1 MTDLKDI
8 GYTTQIETSKYITD
22 PFWYDDI
29 EILWDSDRLIE
40 FFPSKD
46 HTIEERLNAIMRLCI
61 YISIL
66 LLAYGRKHEYIFI
79 AVGGGLFTYYIY
91 KNKSQREK
99 ELKKLHFEELSKIE
113 GFEDIECSKPTLDNP
128 FMNATMK
135 DYMNIKEGKI
145 VDRPPACD
153 ITVPDVKE
161 EVDKLFNNNLYRDID
176 DVFGKMNSQR
186 QFYTMPST
194 TIPNDRESF
203 QKWLYDS
210 PMTCKEDQNYCLRQ
224 EDIRAKSMVF
234 YDNTVNPAVSK

>member
-1 MTDLKDI
+1 MTDVKDA
-8 GYTTQIETSKYITD
+8 KYITD

-29 EILWDSDRLIE
+29 EILWNPDRLIE

-66 LLAYGRKHEYIFI
+66 LFAQQAKHEYLFI
-79 AVGGGLFTYYIY
+79 AVGGAVFTYYIY
-91 KNKSQREK
+91 KNRMET
-99 ELKKLHFEELSKIE
+99 EEIKKQYQYEEMSRIE
-113 GFEDIECSKPTLDNP
+113 GFKDVECSKPTLDNP

-135 DYMNIKEGKI
+135 DYMNIVDGKI
-145 VDRPPACD
+145 VDRPPACI
-153 ITVPDVKE
+153 ITEPEVKK
-161 EVDKLFNNNLYRDID
+161 EVDELFNNNLYRDVD
-176 DVFGKMNSQR
+176 DIFGKMNSQR

-210 PMTCKEDQNYCLRQ
+210 PMTCKEDQNYCLRYD
-224 EDIRAKSMVF
+224 DIRARNMTF
-234 YDNTVNPAVSK
+234 YDNTVNPTVTK

>member
-1 MTDLKDI
+1 MN
-8 GYTTQIETSKYITD
+8 S
-22 PFWYDDI
+22 
-29 EILWDSDRLIE
+29 
-40 FFPSKD
+40 
-46 HTIEERLNAIMRLCI
+46 IMRLCI
-61 YISIL
+61 YISL
-66 LLAYGRKHEYIFI
+66 LLFAYGRKHEYLFI

-91 KNKSQREK
+91 KNKSESEK
-99 ELKKLHFEELSKIE
+99 QNRRVSEEMSKIE
-113 GFEDIECSKPTLDNP
+113 GFMDVECSKPTLDNP

-135 DYMNIKEGKI
+135 DYMNIKDGKI

-153 ITVPDVKE
+153 ISAPGVKE
-161 EVDKLFNNNLYRDID
+161 DIDKLFNNNLYRDVD

-210 PMTCKEDQNYCLRQ
+210 PMTCKEDQNYCLRN

-234 YDNTVNPAVSK
+234 YDNTVNPTVSK